1 MSAIKELIEKTMDN
15 YRKIESGE
23 RSIAKGKVLN
33 ESANIV
39 IRLALLQL
47 QQCPEHEIK
56 RITKKHL
63 IMEKMTQ
70 EEIHLKTVEW
80 LQKKENSNIDYT
92 ILEKE
97 GEPKKGIMFNDI
109 DAVTKEQWKELEVIT
124 GDKILNSE
132 SD

>member
-1 MSAIKELIEKTMDN
+1 
-15 YRKIESGE
+15 
-23 RSIAKGKVLN
+23 
-33 ESANIV
+33 
-39 IRLALLQL
+39 
-47 QQCPEHEIK
+47 
-56 RITKKHL
+56 
-63 IMEKMTQ
+63 MEKMTQ

>member
-1 MSAIKELIEKTMDN
+1 MK
-15 YRKIESGE
+15 
-23 RSIAKGKVLN
+23 
-33 ESANIV
+33 
-39 IRLALLQL
+39 
-47 QQCPEHEIK
+47 
-56 RITKKHL
+56 
-63 IMEKMTQ
+63 KMTH

-97 GEPKKGIMFNDI
+97 GKSRKGIMFNDI
-109 DAVTKEQWKELEVIT
+109 DSVTKEQWKELEAIT

>member
-1 MSAIKELIEKTMDN
+1 
-15 YRKIESGE
+15 
-23 RSIAKGKVLN
+23 
-33 ESANIV
+33 
-39 IRLALLQL
+39 
-47 QQCPEHEIK
+47 
-56 RITKKHL
+56 
-63 IMEKMTQ
+63 MEKMTH

-97 GEPKKGIMFNDI
+97 GKSRKGIMFNDI
-109 DAVTKEQWKELEVIT
+109 DSVTKEQWKELEVIT

>member
-1 MSAIKELIEKTMDN
+1 
-15 YRKIESGE
+15 
-23 RSIAKGKVLN
+23 
-33 ESANIV
+33 
-39 IRLALLQL
+39 
-47 QQCPEHEIK
+47 
-56 RITKKHL
+56 
-63 IMEKMTQ
+63 MTQ

-97 GEPKKGIMFNDI
+97 GKSRKGIMFNDI
-109 DAVTKEQWKELEVIT
+109 DSVTKEQWKELEAIT